1 MSPISVIV
9 ICKDSAATIER
20 ALDSIMVQTIKPKE
34 VIAVAAPSVDSTI
47 EILKARK
54 DLVILNQQGRGIGD
68 ARNFGISE
76 AKGSYIAF
84 LDADDEWL
92 PNALEM
98 QYTAL
103 ELDPSAMVA
112 MGLLVKIAE
121 NEFEVFPE
129 PMAAVTPGGCLF
141 RAEVFSCLEGFDTD
155 VSVVADHKWFMQAR
169 LKGIKFVS
177 HQGIILRKYIHGQ
190 NISVVRRQQYRNELI
205 ALFRGRRS

>member
-1 MSPISVIV
+1 MTDISVIV
-9 ICKDSAATIER
+9 ICKNSASTIER
-20 ALDSIMVQTIKPKE
+20 ALDSIREQSIKPKE

-47 EILKARK
+47 EILKAREG
-54 DLVILNQQGRGIGD
+54 LVILNQLGTGIGD
-68 ARNFGISE
+68 ARNFGILA

-84 LDADDEWL
+84 LDADDEWV

-129 PMAAVTPGGCLF
+129 PMAAITPGGCLF
-141 RAEVFSCLEGFDTD
+141 RAEVFSCLEGFDTG
-155 VSVVADHKWFMQAR
+155 VTVAADHKWFMQAR

-177 HQGIILRKYIHGQ
+177 HQGIILRKYIHG
-190 NISVVRRQQYRNELI
+190 NNMSVVRRQQYRKELI
-205 ALFRGRRS
+205 SLLKGRK

>member
-1 MSPISVIV
+1 MTDISVIV

-20 ALDSIMVQTIKPKE
+20 ALDSIRSQSIKPIE
-34 VIAVAAPSVDSTI
+34 VIAVAAPSVDGTI
-47 EILKARK
+47 EILKTRK
-54 DLVILNQQGRGIGD
+54 DVVILNQQGRGIGD

-84 LDADDEWL
+84 LDADDEWV

-103 ELDPSAMVA
+103 EQDPSAMVA
-112 MGLLVKIAE
+112 MGLLVKIAD
-121 NEFEVFPE
+121 NELEVFPE

-155 VSVVADHKWFMQAR
+155 VTVVADHKWFMQAR
-169 LKGIKFVS
+169 LKGIKFAS
-177 HQGIILRKYIHGQ
+177 HQGIILRKHIHGQ
-190 NISVVRRQQYRNELI
+190 NISVLRRQKYRNELI
-205 ALFRGRRS
+205 ALLRGGRS